1 MQGRQNSKISLL
13 GESLQQW
20 IRYLPFYTRHY
31 TKKMKFSIK
40 DSFSTEELLKKS
52 LLKNFFFFVQW
63 DVSTWKPPMIAKIY
77 EPLKIVSTTPFKF
90 QI

>member
-52 LLKNFFFFVQW
+52 LLKNFFFLCSEMFRLESLPW
-63 DVSTWKPPMIAKIY
+63 S
-77 EPLKIVSTTPFKF
+77 LKFMNL
-90 QI
+90 